1 MRLTATISRH
11 RKLRRQTSK
20 HNSGVG
26 MGGHFA
32 PYAVRR
38 AIRDKDRIAL
48 LFYADRTTESVLS
61 DTKRAE
67 NAEKTQ
73 KIRETPMFLT
83 YRFTMQQNT
92 ILPNGNETFRFTA
105 ARHSLCIALFS
116 AVGDEDSGRLPVLF
130 FHNSR
135 RDYFLH
141 RFIDFLPCTR
151 AENMVK

>member
-1 MRLTATISRH
+1 MRHTPC
-11 RKLRRQTSK
+11 
-20 HNSGVG
+20 GV
-26 MGGHFA
+26 
-32 PYAVRR
+32 PYVTKTVLQC
-38 AIRDKDRIAL
+38 DTDRIAL

-73 KIRETPMFLT
+73 KIRGTPMFLT
-83 YRFTMQQNT
+83 YRFTMQQNI
-92 ILPNGNETFRFTA
+92 ILPNGNEAFRFTA
-105 ARHSLCIALFS
+105 TRHFLCIAPFS
-116 AVGDEDSGRLPVLF
+116 AVGDENSGRLPVLF

-135 RDYFLH
+135 RDDFLH

>member
-1 MRLTATISRH
+1 
-11 RKLRRQTSK
+11 
-20 HNSGVG
+20 

-32 PYAVRR
+32 PYAVQR
-38 AIRDKDRIAL
+38 AIRDKDRTAVRYRPYRTV
-48 LFYADRTTESVLS
+48 FYADRTTESVLS
-61 DTKRAE
+61 DTKRTE
-67 NAEKTQ
+67 TAEKTQ

-105 ARHSLCIALFS
+105 ARHFLCIAPFS

-135 RDYFLH
+135 RDDFLH